1 MWCGSS
7 LSRLSRNWIA
17 QIHDE
22 SEDAAA
28 YSPVRRVSDKLRR
41 TGAMRCGMA
50 MAKGAGI
57 FARSII
63 RRAAVFSGLARR
75 GGISGARCARC
86 NGHRHAFREVRGH
99 GQACAI
105 LGTVGTERYC
115 LPESDGLRSC
125 IAPQRCLGT
134 ASKWL
139 SKCTSGVW
147 SHAGRG
153 GDYDGSRSGRSRR
166 SALVFREPPTEP
178 TPWFTR
184 LEAQLFIRRQRARA
198 RMRRLLFMTLRR
210 ARLPLLLKPKRAFF
224 QRYFARQAGS
234 RLGWAFPIMPV
245 IGASKRLN

>member
-75 GGISGARCARC
+75 GG
-86 NGHRHAFREVRGH
+86 
-99 GQACAI
+99 
-105 LGTVGTERYC
+105 L
-115 LPESDGLRSC
+115 
-125 IAPQRCLGT
+125 
-134 ASKWL
+134 
-139 SKCTSGVW
+139 
-147 SHAGRG
+147 
-153 GDYDGSRSGRSRR
+153 SGRCEDTAKLAPFLEQLEQSDIAYQNQTVCADELRR
-166 SALVFREPPTEP
+166 SVAWVLHRNGYP
-178 TPWFTR
+178 
-184 LEAQLFIRRQRARA
+184 
-198 RMRRLLFMTLRR
+198 
-210 ARLPLLLKPKRAFF
+210 
-224 QRYFARQAGS
+224 
-234 RLGWAFPIMPV
+234 
-245 IGASKRLN
+245 N